1 MEKNIFKSQFKRV
14 KAISAI
20 KVFWLGFLADY
31 MLKGKILL
39 NMNTK
44 QNKLLKSKHKS
55 DNFSSES
62 KIESENESDFL

>member
-1 MEKNIFKSQFKRV
+1 MRQNHGKKHIQITIKKS
-14 KAISAI
+14 I

>member
-1 MEKNIFKSQFKRV
+1 
-14 KAISAI
+14 
-20 KVFWLGFLADY
+20 
-31 MLKGKILL
+31 MLKGKIIL